1 VLLLAVLALSACGGS
16 SAGSAPA
23 DRTGPESIL
32 QAPGQLISD
41 PAGTLDQVKRL
52 GVDRVRLFLTWGS
65 LAPNPYGGAQPPGFN
80 ASDPAAYPAARW
92 AIYDTIIR
100 DAAARGIGIDLT
112 VTGPSPAWAEAVG
125 VPLGAPTGIW
135 KPSGTD
141 FAAFVRAVGRR
152 YSGTY
157 KPPGAA
163 AALPRIDFWA
173 IWNEPNYGID
183 LAPQAIDHSRVE
195 VSPALYRALLNGAWN
210 ALQQTGHGGD
220 TILIG
225 ELAPRGITVGD
236 SPGNFS
242 GMVPLRFVRALY
254 CVDASYHPLRGSA
267 AVVRGCPTGGSFVRE
282 NPALFHA
289 SGFAVHPYPL
299 GVPPNVPEAGEP
311 DYADLPAIP
320 KLESTLDALQGAY
333 GSSLRFPI
341 YDTEFGYQTNPPE
354 KILRAISPQVAAY
367 YLNWAEYMH
376 WRDPRMR
383 SYDQYLLNDPGQ
395 NSSFDTGLAFA
406 NGTPKATYYAF
417 RMPLYLPVTTA
428 SSGTPVE
435 VWGCVRP
442 ADYVQQQTGRLQQ
455 VQLQFQT
462 GGRGSF
468 RTIRVVDLTHANGY
482 FDVRLKLPGS
492 GLLRTSWSYPGG
504 PTAYSRTVAVK
515 VR

>member
-1 VLLLAVLALSACGGS
+1 
-16 SAGSAPA
+16 
-23 DRTGPESIL
+23 
-32 QAPGQLISD
+32 
-41 PAGTLDQVKRL
+41 
-52 GVDRVRLFLTWGS
+52 
-65 LAPNPYGGAQPPGFN
+65 
-80 ASDPAAYPAARW
+80 
-92 AIYDTIIR
+92 
-100 DAAARGIGIDLT
+100 
-112 VTGPSPAWAEAVG
+112 
-125 VPLGAPTGIW
+125 
-135 KPSGTD
+135 
-141 FAAFVRAVGRR
+141 
-152 YSGTY
+152 
-157 KPPGAA
+157 
-163 AALPRIDFWA
+163 
-173 IWNEPNYGID
+173 
-183 LAPQAIDHSRVE
+183 
-195 VSPALYRALLNGAWN
+195 
-210 ALQQTGHGGD
+210 
-220 TILIG
+220 
-225 ELAPRGITVGD
+225 
-236 SPGNFS
+236 
-242 GMVPLRFVRALY
+242 
-254 CVDASYHPLRGSA
+254 
-267 AVVRGCPTGGSFVRE
+267 
-282 NPALFHA
+282 
-289 SGFAVHPYPL
+289 
-299 GVPPNVPEAGEP
+299 VPEAGEP